1 MTTGGLDLDIHV
13 RGRDER
19 DIAQKR
25 QDMLRLAQ
33 RNRRF
38 ARLVEVQARTQE
50 QGRKREANIAMAQSL
65 RDTAEQL
72 EAQVR
77 DNLRSRDLL
86 HAHGPGETPTGSGA

>member
-1 MTTGGLDLDIHV
+1 MTSGRLALDIDI

-19 DIAQKR
+19 DLAQKR
-25 QDMLRLAQ
+25 HDMLTLAQ

-38 ARLVEVQARTQE
+38 AGLVEVQARTQE
-50 QGRKREANIAMAQSL
+50 EGRKREANIAMAQSL

-77 DNLRSRDLL
+77 DNLRSRDVIQ
-86 HAHGPGETPTGSGA
+86 AHGPGR